1 MTPSSEPDPGSRPS
15 GPAPTRGAA
24 DTAWVHRLAAVK
36 AKFAVIVL
44 VGAVILGAWV
54 WFKEKVLVIDPG
66 KGTPIGLS
74 VRTDA
79 HIATL
84 LQTLEAYTP
93 SLHRDHSKDT
103 YRVSLFLVPLD
114 DSPARLIPVV
124 GGLSANA
131 FSLAKILGSD
141 GRTLWFDAAGV
152 RGVDLGTFTVLAED
166 AVRRATS
173 IPAPVRSSSAPFGP
187 KPEHHLAAGFFTGPS
202 EWLGLHSPTEA
213 AREFKPK
220 SRLKRVVRADDAKQA
235 RRFHR
240 GVLDPDASD
249 GRYTILSMTPL
260 RDDEYLNAA
269 FLRMED
275 TAEPIRLTDPAGALM
290 IYTSLPAWPRG
301 TLMVARVDAAGAILW
316 TADTGIDRFRLAQIL
331 PDPDRVAFVGP
342 RPAVPDKVSEPLLVM
357 VDNRTGR
364 VTTTSLWQ

>member
-1 MTPSSEPDPGSRPS
+1 MTPSLEPDPVSRP
-15 GPAPTRGAA
+15 GGAA
-24 DTAWVHRLAAVK
+24 PSRRAADAAWVRRLSVVR
-36 AKFAVIVL
+36 AKFGAIVL

-54 WFKEKVLVIDPG
+54 WFKDKVLVIDPG
-66 KGTPIGLS
+66 TGTPIGLS

-84 LQTLEAYTP
+84 LQTLEPYIP

-114 DSPARLIPVV
+114 DSAARLIPVV
-124 GGLSANA
+124 GGLSASA

-152 RGVDLGTFTVLAED
+152 RGVDLGTFTVLTED

-173 IPAPVRSSSAPFGP
+173 IPAPVRSSSTPFGP
-187 KPEHHLAAGFFTGPS
+187 KPEHHLAAGLFTGPS
-202 EWLGLHSPTEA
+202 EWLGLHSLTEA
-213 AREFKPK
+213 ERDFKPM
-220 SRLKRVVRADDAKQA
+220 SRLKRVVRADGAKQA

-240 GVLDPDASD
+240 GVLDPDATG

-260 RDDEYLNAA
+260 RDDEYLSAA